1 MPLLELTHVE
11 AYHRT
16 LRAEEELG
24 ERACDLGFADARGP
38 EEEERADGAVRVLQ
52 AGARA
57 AYGARE
63 RGDGGALRDDAAP
76 QLLLDAQKLL
86 RLLLLER
93 RDGDASPARNHFL
106 DVVFGHLDR
115 HQHLLVVNE
124 RGGETRAAHVGAAFV
139 VVAARHAAG
148 HVASRAQLDARA
160 GLVNHVNGFVGEEA
174 VGDVSVRL
182 VDGRLDGVLGVAHLV
197 ERLVALAHAVE
208 DGDGLLFGRRRDFDG
223 LEAALQR
230 AVFLD

>member
-1 MPLLELTHVE
+1 M
-11 AYHRT
+11 
-16 LRAEEELG
+16 
-24 ERACDLGFADARGP
+24 
-38 EEEERADGAVRVLQ
+38 RVLQ
-52 AGARA
+52 SSARA
-57 AYGARE
+57 AYGAGEGR
-63 RGDGGALRDDAAP
+63 DGGALRDDTIP
-76 QLLLDAQKLL
+76 QLLLYAQELL

-106 DVVFGHLDR
+106 DVVFRDLDR
-115 HQHLLVVNE
+115 HQHLLVVDE
-124 RGGETRAAHVGAAFV
+124 RGGETCAAHVGAAFV
-139 VVAARHAAG
+139 VRVAARHAAG

-160 GLVNHVNGFVGEEA
+160 RFVNHVNGLVGEEA

-182 VDGRLDGVLGVAHLV
+182 VDGGLDCVLGVANLV

-223 LEAALQR
+223 LEAAFER